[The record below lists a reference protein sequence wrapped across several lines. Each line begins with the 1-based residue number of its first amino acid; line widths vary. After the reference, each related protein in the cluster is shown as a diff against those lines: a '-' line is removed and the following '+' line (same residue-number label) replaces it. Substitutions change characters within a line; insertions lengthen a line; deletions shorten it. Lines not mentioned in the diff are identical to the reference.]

1 MENNELKQLGKTAGS
16 EDKMQNLAPVQIA
29 ESSQNVQ
36 KRKVNFNVILLVV
49 YLIFAVA
56 IIFYQ
61 RYSAAKVSEK
71 AEAVIARQS
80 MLDKQM
86 SEEQQQ
92 QQFTP
97 DTSGSAF
104 DMAQPAAAAEGAS
117 STDMFMQSVKQE
129 RANQGMD
136 GNIEKQPVLD
146 YGAEVKDYQ
155 AKVRSEEQ
163 VQAAAPQQNIQQMQA
178 VAARQNIQQMQA
190 LPQNQAQ
197 PSAGQQAAQP
207 TKINK
212 LQTTKGIFK

>member
-1 MENNELKQLGKTAGS
+1 MGNNELRELGKSGGAVNNI
-16 EDKMQNLAPVQIA
+16 QNLAPAQNA
-29 ESSQNVQ
+29 ESSQ
-36 KRKVNFNVILLVV
+36 KIEKHKVNFNFILLAV
-49 YLIFAVA
+49 YLVFTVA

-80 MLDKQM
+80 MLDKQIAD
-86 SEEQQQ
+86 SQQ

-104 DMAQPAAAAEGAS
+104 DINAQPAAAEDAS
-117 STDMFMQSVKQE
+117 STDMFMKSVKQE
-129 RANQGMD
+129 RASQGMD
-136 GNIEKQPVLD
+136 ENIEKQPVLD
-146 YGAEVKDYQ
+146 YGAEVRDYQ

-163 VQAAAPQQNIQQMQA
+163 PNVPQQQAAAPQANVQQPQA
-178 VAARQNIQQMQA
+178 AQA
-190 LPQNQAQ
+190 
-197 PSAGQQAAQP
+197 SAGQQQAAQP